1 MRINQKAMEDSEKVA
16 KMQSE
21 REELVS
27 ESENRRKQVQELSD
41 MLARKE
47 EIIGQL
53 DKKVF
58 D

>member
-1 MRINQKAMEDSEKVA
+1 MEDSEKVA